1 MEFADI
7 VPQSFMI
14 FMVRIAGVLQA
25 TVLWIAS
32 YELSVSCSD
41 TEGFPYKLYISMSHL
56 EK

>member
-1 MEFADI
+1 MEFADLA
-7 VPQSFMI
+7 PQSFMI

-25 TVLWIAS
+25 TGLWITS

-41 TEGFPYKLYISMSHL
+41 TECFPYELDISMSHL